1 MAEFKWPVTYDA
13 VEDLPAIIPIFPL
26 AGAIFFPR
34 ANLPLNVFEPRYLQM
49 VDDAMR
55 GHRIIGMIQPSGSGE
70 MRPPVYG
77 VGCAGRLTSY
87 GETDDGRMV
96 ISLRGLAR
104 FRVADEL
111 TAMTPYRQVRADY
124 SAYAGDLDEID
135 VGESEARFDREGYLG
150 TLRQYLRAIQVQ
162 IDWDWVE
169 KAPVEVLINAFAMLA
184 PLSPQEKQ
192 ALLEARTLGER
203 TEGAL
208 TLMQLAIAESGG
220 GGFASPGGSG
230 GRAN

>member
-1 MAEFKWPVTYDA
+1 MAEFRWPVTYDSPD
-13 VEDLPAIIPIFPL
+13 DLPAIIPIFPL
-26 AGAIFFPR
+26 SGAIFFPR
-34 ANLPLNVFEPRYLQM
+34 ANLPLNIFEPRYLQM
-49 VDDAMR
+49 IDEAMR
-55 GHRIIGMIQPSGSGE
+55 GHRIIGMIQPSAAGDLK
-70 MRPPVYG
+70 PPVYA

-96 ISLRGLAR
+96 ISLRGIAR
-104 FRVADEL
+104 FRVAEEL
-111 TAMTPYRQVRADY
+111 AAMTPYRQVRADY
-124 SAYAGDLDEID
+124 APFTDDFAEADQAEA
-135 VGESEARFDREGYLG
+135 EARFDRQGYLA

-203 TEGAL
+203 TQGAT
-208 TLMQLAIAESGG
+208 TLMQLAIAEAAGASAAPGG
-220 GGFASPGGSG
+220 G
-230 GRAN
+230 RIN

>member
-1 MAEFKWPVTYDA
+1 MAEFKWPVTYQSAD
-13 VEDLPAIIPIFPL
+13 DLPAIIPIFPL

-34 ANLPLNVFEPRYLQM
+34 ANLPLNIFEPRYLNM
-49 VDDAMR
+49 IDDAMR
-55 GHRIIGMIQPSGSGE
+55 GHRVIGMIQPSGAGE
-70 MRPPVYG
+70 LRPPLYG

-96 ISLRGLAR
+96 ISLRGIMR
-104 FRVADEL
+104 FRVAEEL
-111 TAMTPYRQVRADY
+111 TVMTPYRQVRADY
-124 SAYAGDLDEID
+124 GPYTDDLAEIEAGEA
-135 VGESEARFDREGYLG
+135 EARFDREGYLG

-203 TEGAL
+203 TQGAL
-208 TLMQLAIAESGG
+208 TLMQLQIAESGG
-220 GGFASPGGSG
+220 GGFATPGGSG
-230 GRAN
+230 GTVN